1 VGAGDAALADP
12 LRDRLRRPPHRLAEG
27 ALIDIEAGLQAS
39 QHKETPMN
47 HLSRALAFV
56 CALLL
61 GACASMTS
69 MTTRPAGWSA
79 PEVLVAPSSF
89 AGVHGLAID
98 ASGRLLAG
106 SVVGYSMWEVDRRT
120 GAAKVLIGAPEGQ
133 ADDIAIGPKGE
144 MAWTNY
150 LMGMVRYRENDS
162 APMRVL
168 AKDLP
173 GLNSL
178 DFDRRNGKL
187 YASQVFLGDALWEID
202 VAGQK
207 PPRLIVKDMG
217 GFNGFE
223 VGPDG
228 MLYGP
233 LWFKGQVV
241 RIDPANG
248 QITVINSDF
257 KIPAAANLDGKG
269 NLWVVDTKTGELCK
283 VDLATGRKT
292 VAKQLKT
299 ALDNLAI
306 APDGTIYVSNMADN
320 SIETY
325 NPATGEVRLLTGGK
339 LAVPAGMKLDGDS
352 LWVTDIF
359 GFRQVDVRTG
369 AVKDVFRMQASDM
382 EYPFA
387 VGLSSRQF
395 ALTSWFTG
403 TVQLVDRATLKSEM
417 IHGLKA
423 PFDAIPLEDG
433 SVLVAEIATGTISRV
448 GAAPPHA
455 KTVIAEGLN
464 GPAQMVLG
472 RDGAIYVTEA
482 AGRLTR
488 IEIAGGR
495 KTTVAEGLALP
506 EGVAQTPW
514 GTFIVAEAAAARL
527 TEIDPATGVR
537 RSVAEALP
545 IGMPAGP
552 GMPPPYVVTGVAVGA
567 DGQVYFS
574 ANRNNALYRIRPQ
587 R

>member
-1 VGAGDAALADP
+1 MTNRIVRAATAAAAFALA
-12 LRDRLRRPPHRLAEG
+12 ACT
-27 ALIDIEAGLQAS
+27 S
-39 QHKETPMN
+39 TTP
-47 HLSRALAFV
+47 
-56 CALLL
+56 
-61 GACASMTS
+61 
-69 MTTRPAGWSA
+69 MTTRPSGWSA

-89 AGVHGLAID
+89 TGVHGLAID

-133 ADDIAIGPKGE
+133 ADDIAVGPRGE
-144 MAWTNY
+144 IAWTNY
-150 LMGMVRYRENDS
+150 LMGMLRYRESDT

-173 GLNSL
+173 GLNSV
-178 DFDRRNGKL
+178 DFDRRTGKL

-207 PPRLIVKDMG
+207 PPRLIAKDMG

-233 LWFKGQVV
+233 LWFKGSVV
-241 RIDPANG
+241 KIDPADG
-248 QITVINSDF
+248 RITVINSEF

-269 NLWVVDTKTGELCK
+269 NLWVVDTKTGELCR
-283 VDLATGRKT
+283 VDLATGKKT

-320 SIETY
+320 SIEAY
-325 NPATGEVRLLTGGK
+325 NPATGELRLLTGGK
-339 LAVPAGMKLDGDS
+339 LAVPAGIKLDGDS
-352 LWVTDIF
+352 LWVADVF
-359 GFRQVDVRTG
+359 GFRQVDVRSG
-369 AVKDVFRMQASDM
+369 AVKDIFRMQASEM
-382 EYPFA
+382 EYPFG

-403 TVQLVDRATLKSEM
+403 TVQMIDRTTLQSEM
-417 IHGLKA
+417 IHGFKA
-423 PFDAIPLEDG
+423 PYDAIPLEDG
-433 SVLVAEIATGTISRV
+433 SVLVAELATGTISRV
-448 GAAPPHA
+448 AAGAAREKKVVA
-455 KTVIAEGLN
+455 DGLA
-464 GPAQMVLG
+464 GPTQMMLG
-472 RDGAIYVTEA
+472 KDGALYVTEA
-482 AGRLTR
+482 AGKLTR
-488 IEIAGGR
+488 IDMGSGA

-506 EGVAQTPW
+506 EGLAQTPW

-527 TEIDPATGVR
+527 VEIDPATGAK
-537 RSVAEALP
+537 RSVAEQLP
-545 IGMPAGP
+545 IGLPAGP

-574 ANRNNALYRIRPQ
+574 ANRNNAIYRIRPQ